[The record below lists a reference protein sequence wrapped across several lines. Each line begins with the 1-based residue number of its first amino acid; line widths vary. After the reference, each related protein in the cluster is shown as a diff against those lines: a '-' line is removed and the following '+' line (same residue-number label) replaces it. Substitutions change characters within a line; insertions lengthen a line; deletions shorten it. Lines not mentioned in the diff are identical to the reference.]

1 MSKKKPVCSVEKTI
15 AGIAQAIHEV
25 REEGESTDRLVGTLS
40 KGVAALTVRV
50 ESTDRLADIVSKGLA
65 ALTVRIEEL
74 ERESTRQAME
84 IFDLRTPPRTWL
96 QFLRGE

>member
-25 REEGESTDRLVGTLS
+25 REEGESTDRLVGVLT
-40 KGVAALTVRV
+40 KGLAELTVRV
-50 ESTDRLADIVSKGLA
+50 EVLETKVVDQSLELA
-65 ALTVRIEEL
+65 EL
-74 ERESTRQAME
+74 RQPA
-84 IFDLRTPPRTWL
+84 RTWL